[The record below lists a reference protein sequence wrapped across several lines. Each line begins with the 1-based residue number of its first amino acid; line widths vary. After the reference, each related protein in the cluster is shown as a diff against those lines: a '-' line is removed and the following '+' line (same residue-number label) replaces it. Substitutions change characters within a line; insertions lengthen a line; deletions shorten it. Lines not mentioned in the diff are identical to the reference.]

1 MLKLVILFA
10 TIVSLYSISTTYEN
24 APISL
29 TLLNGY
35 YTETV
40 RGISKNQITCED
52 LSHCPLKIH
61 CSRDPNI
68 ILQKDTKWNCD
79 IFGKKYTKYNYII
92 RWEVSNIRWNA
103 SNIMGHFNKNSFYV
117 QVQKKNVKK
126 QNVKKQT
133 FIDILLTVSLIL
145 LFSKFISCL
154 NLDFISLILGIIL
167 TIKFNNN
174 DNNGWHSD
182 NNISLELY

>member
-1 MLKLVILFA
+1 MLKLVILFT
-10 TIVSLYSISTTYEN
+10 TIVSSYSTLITYEN

-35 YTETV
+35 YTEHV
-40 RGISKNQITCED
+40 RGRSKNQITCED
-52 LSHCPLKIH
+52 LSHCPVKIH

-79 IFGKKYTKYNYII
+79 VFGNQYAKYNYII
-92 RWEVSNIRWNA
+92 RWEG

-117 QVQKKNVKK
+117 QVKKKNVKNQK
-126 QNVKKQT
+126 PK
-133 FIDILLTVSLIL
+133 FIDIFITVSVIL

-154 NLDFISLILGIIL
+154 NLDFISIIFGIIL
-167 TIKFNNN
+167 TMKFSNN
-174 DNNGWHSD
+174 DNNGWRSD
-182 NNISLELY
+182 NISSEIY